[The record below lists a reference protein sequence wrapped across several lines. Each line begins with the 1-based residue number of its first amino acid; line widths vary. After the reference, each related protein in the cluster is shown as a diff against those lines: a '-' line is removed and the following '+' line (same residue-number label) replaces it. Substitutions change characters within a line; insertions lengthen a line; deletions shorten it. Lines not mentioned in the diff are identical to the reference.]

1 MITNTIIELGIGIFF
16 MGLDQLAQSQFGGLG
31 LLLLLL
37 VGVGIRTR
45 NGTCLS
51 VAAVLLVLVLPMISA

>member
-1 MITNTIIELGIGIFF
+1 MVNAIVELVIGIFF
-16 MGLDQLAQSQFGGLG
+16 MGLNQLAQSQFGALG

>member
-1 MITNTIIELGIGIFF
+1 MITNTIVELGIGIFF
-16 MGLDQLAQSQFGGLG
+16 MGLDQLAQSQFGALG

-45 NGTCLS
+45 NGTCLY
-51 VAAVLLVLVLPMISA
+51 VAAVLLVLVLPMVSA